1 MGPFDYIQK
10 KGSKALKPQPAQIRK
25 EIISTLPH
33 ARKALSSTP
42 KRTNTRTVP
51 ATNKPR
57 QPDLAVLHPKSRNQG
72 SKKRLF
78 SAQLRL
84 ESDSDDD
91 TSEETLEASS
101 KRSRVSASVEP
112 TSNRQIRCKKLFS
125 EDEEDTRN
133 MVHAAEIATLRRPT
147 KYKAAF
153 PNDPQATSILLH
165 YPSELAKERWVRP
178 RLRFFGLSLLN

>member
-42 KRTNTRTVP
+42 KRTNTRSVS
-51 ATNKPR
+51 AANKPR
-57 QPDLAVLHPKSRNQG
+57 QPDLTALHPSKSTNQG

-78 SAQLRL
+78 SAHLRL
-84 ESDSDDD
+84 ESDSDDEA
-91 TSEETLEASS
+91 SEETFEVSS

-112 TSNRQIRCKKLFS
+112 ASNRQVRCKKLFS
-125 EDEEDTRN
+125 EDVEDTRN
-133 MVHAAEIATLRRPT
+133 MVHAAEIATLRRPA

-153 PNDPQATSILLH
+153 PKDPQATNILLH
-165 YPSELAKERWVRP
+165 YPSELAKER
-178 RLRFFGLSLLN
+178 

>member
-25 EIISTLPH
+25 EVISPLPH

-42 KRTNTRTVP
+42 KRTNTRIVP
-51 ATNKPR
+51 AASKPR
-57 QPDLAVLHPKSRNQG
+57 QPDLAASYPSKSRNQG

-84 ESDSDDD
+84 ESDSDND

-112 TSNRQIRCKKLFS
+112 ASNRQVRCKKIFS

-153 PNDPQATSILLH
+153 PNDPQVTNIRLH
-165 YPSELAKERWVRP
+165 YPSELADER
-178 RLRFFGLSLLN
+178 

>member
-1 MGPFDYIQK
+1 MGPFDFIQK

-25 EIISTLPH
+25 EIISTLPP
-33 ARKALSSTP
+33 ARRALSSTP
-42 KRTNTRTVP
+42 KRTNTRTAP
-51 ATNKPR
+51 TANKPR
-57 QPDLAVLHPKSRNQG
+57 QPDLAAFHPAKSRNEV

-84 ESDSDDD
+84 QSDSDDD

-112 TSNRQIRCKKLFS
+112 ASNRQLRCKKPFP
-125 EDEEDTRN
+125 ENEEDTSN

-153 PNDPQATSILLH
+153 PNDPHATKILLH
-165 YPSELAKERWVRP
+165 YPSELAEER
-178 RLRFFGLSLLN
+178 